1 MVPGFVFLRLRA
13 HRLLLGAALLSVLLT
28 TCAVAALAA
37 FSSAVGD
44 AGLRRAL
51 QEQSAA
57 RTLVGITAD
66 VDGKDPGAADGA
78 VRATVAGAYDGLP
91 VSVTG
96 VTRSGPYGLPM
107 ALRPRGAPR
116 TGDPDL
122 TVLSTLDRTRVTMAE
137 GTFPGAPA
145 ADGPV
150 PVALPEAAAEALKVR
165 TGQVLTLTDRLRHGT
180 LRVRVTGTYR
190 PVDRYALYWRLDPL
204 GGRGVRTLSFTTYG
218 PMVTVPGAFGPGGVP
233 AVEMAWQAQG
243 DFAAMTTARAD
254 DVSGSVQRTVQ
265 RLGTLQ
271 AANSVVASSELPDLL
286 GELRGTLLVSRSTL
300 LISVLQLMLLAA
312 LSLLLVAGL
321 LAEERSAETAQLR
334 ARGGSRAQMTG
345 FATAEALLLTV
356 PAVVL
361 APLLSGRL
369 VRLLAGHGALARAG
383 VRLEPSSLTAWW
395 VAALTALACG
405 LAVVGPVLRRTG
417 TYTQEYTARRRRRAL
432 PAGVQ
437 AGADAGL
444 VLVAG
449 LAFWQLSRREAGSGT
464 LSTDTSGRLGLDPV
478 LVGAPALCLLAGAVL
493 ALRLLPLA
501 ARLGERRA
509 AKARG
514 LPASLVGWQLAR
526 RPGRGAGPA
535 LLLVFAVSI
544 SMFAIGENSTWTRS
558 QDDQADFAVGAD
570 LRVSGSATP
579 AFGQGGVYD
588 DVPGIAAV
596 TPAGRATVSL
606 PRDRDATVL
615 AVDTTSAARV
625 LRLRDDLS
633 DEPLADL
640 VRPLRADGGPA
651 ARSAGFVLPDGT
663 DRLRLTVRLR
673 SLGAGDRTVAG
684 TVTDQLFV
692 TLTDRYGVPYTL
704 SLGEVRADGERHV
717 LEADFAAVTGRVR
730 GAGPAGPLRLT
741 GLRAEYLVPRR
752 NERHSLTVTD
762 VRAVTTGD
770 GTREVPSPTTTAWS
784 ARTQIDNPD
793 FPEAPGLGYRPS
805 RTGEPRSAADT
816 PLTVRYDTGEEPFQ
830 RDIPNGADGASLTLR
845 AGPRP
850 PTVLPAV
857 VTDAFLSAVDAKPG
871 STVPVELEGT
881 RLSLRITGSLH
892 ALPTTGRDGSTGTGG
907 GAVLLDLASL
917 NRALVFQDQRGL
929 EPTEWWLA
937 AGPAG
942 APRVASALRA
952 RGDAATIVVRDEARA
967 QLRRD
972 PLGAGP
978 LSALPAAVVAAAVLA
993 AVGFAVAAAGAVRER
1008 SEEFALLRALGTPRK
1023 SLARV
1028 IAAEQGLLVLTAVGV
1043 GALLGGALT
1052 RSIVPLIVLT
1062 ARADSPVPEVRVEL
1076 PAVPLLELLAAVAV
1090 LPLLAVAVAALRTA
1104 DPVRALRR
1112 QGGE

>member
-1 MVPGFVFLRLRA
+1 MVSAFVFLRLRA
-13 HRLLLGAALLSVLLT
+13 HRLLLGAAVLSVLLT

-57 RTLVGITAD
+57 RTLVEITAD
-66 VDGKDPGAADGA
+66 VDGKDPGAADRA
-78 VRATVAGAYDGLP
+78 VRATLSGAYDGLP
-91 VSVTG
+91 VSVAG
-96 VTRSGPYGLPM
+96 VTRSGPYGLPA
-107 ALRPRGAPR
+107 ALRPPGSPR
-116 TGDPDL
+116 TVDPDL
-122 TVLSTLDRTRVTMAE
+122 TVLSTLDRARVTMTEGALPGPPAE
-137 GTFPGAPA
+137 G
-145 ADGPV
+145 GPV
-150 PVALPEAAAEALKVR
+150 PVALPEAASAALKVR
-165 TGQVLTLTDRLRHGT
+165 TGQVISLTDRLHRGA

-204 GGRGVRTLSFTTYG
+204 EGRGVRTLSFTTYG
-218 PMVTVPGAFGPGGVP
+218 PMLADPAAFGSGGVP
-233 AVEMAWQAQG
+233 AVQMVWQTRG
-243 DFAAMTTARAD
+243 DFTAMTTARAD
-254 DVSGSVQRTVQ
+254 DVSGSVRRTVQ
-265 RLGTLQ
+265 RLDTLR
-271 AANSVVASSELPDLL
+271 AANSVTADSELPGLL
-286 GELRGTLLVSRSTL
+286 TELRGTLLVSRSTL

-321 LAEERSAETAQLR
+321 LVEERSGETAQLR
-334 ARGGSRAQMTG
+334 ARGGSRAQMAG
-345 FATAEALLLTV
+345 LAAAEALLLTV

-361 APLLSGRL
+361 APLLAGPL
-369 VRLLAGHGALARAG
+369 VRLLAGHGALSRAG
-383 VRLEPSSLTAWW
+383 VRLEPSPATAWW
-395 VAALTALACG
+395 VAALTAFACA
-405 LAVVGPVLRRTG
+405 LAVVGPVLRHSG
-417 TYTQEYTARRRRRAL
+417 TYAQQSTARRRRRAL
-432 PAGVQ
+432 PAAAQ

-449 LAFWQLSRREAGSGT
+449 LAFWQLSRREAGSGA

-509 AKARG
+509 ARARG

-544 SMFAIGENSTWTRS
+544 SMFAIGENGTWTRS
-558 QDDQADFAVGAD
+558 QADQADFAVGAD

-579 AFGQGGVYD
+579 AFGQGGSYD

-596 TPAGRATVSL
+596 TPAVRDTVSL
-606 PRDRDATVL
+606 PRDRDATVV

-633 DEPLADL
+633 AQPLADL
-640 VRPLRADGGPA
+640 MRPLRADGGPA
-651 ARSAGFVLPDGT
+651 ARSAGFALPDGT
-663 DRLRLTVRLR
+663 DRLRLAVRLR

-684 TVTDQLFV
+684 TVTDLLFA

-704 SLGEVRADGERHV
+704 PLGEVRADGEQHV
-717 LEADFAAVTGRVR
+717 LEADFGYVTGRAR
-730 GAGPAGPLRLT
+730 GAAPAGPLRLT
-741 GLRAEYLVPRR
+741 GLRAEYPVPRR
-752 NERHSLTVTD
+752 NERHSLTVTG
-762 VRAVTTGD
+762 VHAVTG
-770 GTREVPSPTTTAWS
+770 GGPREVPAPTTTTWS

-805 RTGEPRSAADT
+805 HAGTPRSTAGA
-816 PLTVRYDTGEEPFQ
+816 PLSVRYDTGEEPFQ
-830 RDIPNGADGASLTLR
+830 KDTPGGADAASLTLR
-845 AGPRP
+845 AGPP
-850 PTVLPAV
+850 PPAVLPAV
-857 VTDAFLSAVDAKPG
+857 VTDAFLDAVDARPG
-871 STVPVELEGT
+871 STVPVELSGT
-881 RLSLRITGSLH
+881 RLSLRITGSVR

-917 NRALVFQDQRGL
+917 DRALAFQEQRPL

-967 QLRRD
+967 ELRRD

-1008 SEEFALLRALGTPRK
+1008 SEEFAVLRALGAPRR

-1028 IAAEQGLLVLTAVGV
+1028 IAAEQGLLVLTAVAV
-1043 GALLGGALT
+1043 GALLGGLLT

-1062 ARADSPVPEVRVEL
+1062 ARADSPVPAVRVEL

>member
-1 MVPGFVFLRLRA
+1 MPGFVFLRLRA

-57 RTLVGITAD
+57 RTLVEITAD
-66 VDGKDPGAADGA
+66 VDGKDPGAVDEA
-78 VRATVAGAYDGLP
+78 VRATATGAYDGLP
-91 VSVTG
+91 ASVTG
-96 VTRSGPYGLPM
+96 VTRSGPYGLPA

-116 TGDPDL
+116 TADPDL
-122 TVLSTLDRTRVTMAE
+122 TVLSTLDRAQVTMTE
-137 GTFPGAPA
+137 GSFPGTPA
-145 ADGPV
+145 AGEPV

-165 TGQVLTLTDRLRHGT
+165 AGQLITLADRLHHGT

-190 PVDRYALYWRLDPL
+190 PVDAYSLYWRLDPL

-218 PMVTVPGAFGPGGVP
+218 PMLTGPGAFGPGGVP
-233 AVEMAWQAQG
+233 AVEMEWQTHG

-265 RLGTLQ
+265 RLEALP
-271 AANSVVASSELPDLL
+271 AANSVVADSELPLL
-286 GELRGTLLVSRSTL
+286 FGELRGTLLVSRSTL

-321 LAEERSAETAQLR
+321 LAEERSGETAQLR

-345 FATAEALLLTV
+345 FAAAEALLLTV

-361 APLLSGRL
+361 APLLSGPL

-383 VRLEPSSLTAWW
+383 VRLEPSPVTAWW
-395 VAALTALACG
+395 VAALTALACA
-405 LAVVGPVLRRTG
+405 LAVVVPVLRRSG
-417 TYTQEYTARRRRRAL
+417 TYAQEYSARRRRRAL
-432 PAGVQ
+432 PAAAQ

-444 VLVAG
+444 VLVAA
-449 LAFWQLSRREAGSGT
+449 LAFWQLSRREAGSGA

-579 AFGQGGVYD
+579 AFGQGGIYD

-596 TPAGRATVSL
+596 TPAARDTVSL
-606 PRDRDATVL
+606 PRDRDATVV
-615 AVDTTSAARV
+615 AVDTTAAAQV

-633 DEPLADL
+633 TESLTDL
-640 VRPLRADGGPA
+640 MRPLRADGETA
-651 ARSAGFVLPDGT
+651 ARGAGFVLPDGT

-673 SLGAGDRTVAG
+673 SLGAEDRTITG
-684 TVTDQLFV
+684 TVTDQLYV
-692 TLTDRYGVPYTL
+692 TVTDRYGVPYTL
-704 SLGEVRADGERHV
+704 PLGEVRADGEQHV
-717 LEADFAAVTGRVR
+717 LEADFAAVTGRAR
-730 GAGPAGPLRLT
+730 GAGPAGPLRMT
-741 GLRAEYLVPRR
+741 GLRAEYRVPRR
-752 NERHSLTVTD
+752 NERHSLTVTR
-762 VRAVTTGD
+762 VHAMTAD
-770 GTREVPSPTTTAWS
+770 GLRDVPSPTTTAWS

-805 RTGEPRSAADT
+805 DAGKPRSAADT

-830 RDIPNGADGASLTLR
+830 KDAPGGADGASLTLR
-845 AGPRP
+845 AGPPRP

-857 VTDAFLSAVDAKPG
+857 VTDDFLSAVDARPG
-871 STVPVELEGT
+871 STVPVELAGT
-881 RLSLRITGSLH
+881 RLSLRVTGSVH
-892 ALPTTGRDGSTGTGG
+892 ALPTTGPDGSSGTGG

-917 NRALVFQDQRGL
+917 DRALVLQDQRPL

-942 APRVASALRA
+942 APRVAAALRA

-967 QLRRD
+967 ELRRD

-1008 SEEFALLRALGTPRK
+1008 SEEFALLRALGTPRG

-1043 GALLGGALT
+1043 GALLGGLLT

-1062 ARADSPVPEVRVEL
+1062 ARADSPVPAVRVQL
-1076 PAVPLLELLAAVAV
+1076 PAVPLLELLTAVAV

>member
-1 MVPGFVFLRLRA
+1 MLLRLRA
-13 HRLLLGAALLSVLLT
+13 HRLLLGAAVLSVLLT

-57 RTLVGITAD
+57 RTLVEITAD
-66 VDGKDPGAADGA
+66 VDGKDPGAADEA
-78 VRATVAGAYDGLP
+78 VRASVTGAYDGLP

-96 VTRSGPYGLPM
+96 VTRSGPYGLPT
-107 ALRPRGAPR
+107 ALRPTGAPR
-116 TGDPDL
+116 TVDPDL
-122 TVLSTLDRTRVTMAE
+122 AVLSTLDRARVTMTE
-137 GTFPGAPA
+137 GAFPGPPA
-145 ADGPV
+145 DGGPV
-150 PVALPEAAAEALKVR
+150 PVALPEAAAAVLKVR
-165 TGQVLTLTDRLRHGT
+165 TGQVVTLADRLHRGT

-204 GGRGVRTLSFTTYG
+204 DGRGVRTLSFTTYG
-218 PMVTVPGAFGPGGVP
+218 PLLTDPAAFGAGGVP
-233 AVEMAWQAQG
+233 AVEMAWQTHG
-243 DFAAMTTARAD
+243 DFGAMTTARAD
-254 DVSGSVQRTVQ
+254 DVSASVQRTVQ
-265 RLGTLQ
+265 RLDALE
-271 AANSVVASSELPDLL
+271 AANSLVAKSELPDLL
-286 GELRGTLLVSRSTL
+286 TELRGTLLVSRSTL

-321 LAEERSAETAQLR
+321 LAEERSGETAQLR

-345 FATAEALLLTV
+345 LAAAEAVLLTV
-356 PAVVL
+356 PAAVL

-383 VRLEPSSLTAWW
+383 VRLEPSAATAWW
-395 VAALTALACG
+395 VAALTSLACA
-405 LAVVGPVLRRTG
+405 LAVVGPVLRHAG
-417 TYTQEYTARRRRRAL
+417 TYAQEHSERRRRRAL
-432 PAGVQ
+432 PAAAQ

-449 LAFWQLSRREAGSGT
+449 LAFWQLSRREAGSGA

-509 AKARG
+509 ARARG
-514 LPASLVGWQLAR
+514 LPASLVGWQLSR

-558 QDDQADFAVGAD
+558 QADQADFAVGAD

-579 AFGQGGVYD
+579 AFGQGGGYD
-588 DVPGIAAV
+588 GVPGVAAV
-596 TPAGRATVSL
+596 TPAVRYTVSL
-606 PRDRDATVL
+606 PRDRDATVV
-615 AVDTTSAARV
+615 AVDTTAAARV

-633 DEPLADL
+633 AEPVADL
-640 VRPLRADGGPA
+640 MRPLRADGGPA
-651 ARSAGFVLPDGT
+651 ARGAGFVLPDGT

-673 SLGAGDRTVAG
+673 AVGTGDRTLAG
-684 TVTDQLFV
+684 TVTDRLSV

-704 SLGEVRADGERHV
+704 PLGEVAADGREHA
-717 LEADFAAVTGRVR
+717 LEADFASATGRVR
-730 GAGPAGPLRLT
+730 GAGPAGPLRVT
-741 GLRAEYLVPRR
+741 GLGAEYQVPRR
-752 NERHSLTVTD
+752 NERHALTVTG
-762 VRAVTTGD
+762 VRAVTAG
-770 GTREVPSPTTTAWS
+770 GVHEVPSPTATAWS
-784 ARTQIDNPD
+784 ARTRIDNPD
-793 FPEAPGLGYRPS
+793 FPEGPGLGYRPADAG
-805 RTGEPRSAADT
+805 TPRSAPGT

-830 RDIPNGADGASLTLR
+830 KDTPGGADTASLTVR

-850 PTVLPAV
+850 PAVLPAV
-857 VTDAFLSAVDAKPG
+857 VTDAFLTAVDAKPG
-871 STVPVELEGT
+871 STVPVELGGT
-881 RLSLRITGSLH
+881 RLTLRITASVH
-892 ALPTTGRDGSTGTGG
+892 ALPTTGRDGSAGTGG

-917 NRALVFQDQRGL
+917 DRALVFQEQRAL

-937 AGPAG
+937 AGPGG
-942 APRVASALRA
+942 ASRVASALRA

-967 QLRRD
+967 ELRRD

-1008 SEEFALLRALGTPRK
+1008 SEEFAVLRALGAPRR

-1028 IAAEQGLLVLTAVGV
+1028 IAAEQGLLVLTAVAV
-1043 GALLGGALT
+1043 GALLGGVLT

-1062 ARADSPVPEVRVEL
+1062 ARADSPVPAVRVEL